1 MLTALGEV
9 AHGGR
14 RPAQTEIVF
23 AGLVDEENFQ
33 AGSRALAARGVKAD
47 LAIVGEPTELQVV
60 TAHKGSL
67 WIRLETRGKAA
78 HGSRPELGR
87 NAIHEMAR
95 VVELLETRYAAS
107 LRRRRHPL
115 LGSPTVSVGLFSG
128 GTQAN
133 IVPDRA
139 AIVVDRRTVPGETEA
154 GVRRELA
161 GWLRQAKLK
170 AVLATAKPVPC
181 RPLETDPSL
190 PWVRQLLGSAGRRRS
205 VGADYFCDAAILAE
219 GGTPSVVFGPGSVA
233 QAHTADEWIAL
244 DALEQAT
251 AILTRFLRGLP

>member
-1 MLTALGEV
+1 MGP
-9 AHGGR
+9 GR
-14 RPAQTEIVF
+14 V
-23 AGLVDEENFQ
+23 
-33 AGSRALAARGVKAD
+33 
-47 LAIVGEPTELQVV
+47 
-60 TAHKGSL
+60 
-67 WIRLETRGKAA
+67 
-78 HGSRPELGR
+78 GR

-95 VVELLETRYAAS
+95 VSSCWKRATRRVFAGGVTVA
-107 LRRRRHPL
+107 
-115 LGSPTVSVGLFSG
+115 GVATVSVGLFSG

-139 AIVVDRRTVPGETEA
+139 AIVVDGARSRARPRPACAGIGRMVAAGETE
-154 GVRRELA
+154 G
-161 GWLRQAKLK
+161 GF
-170 AVLATAKPVPC
+170 ATAKPVPC

-190 PWVRQLLGSAGRRRS
+190 PWVRQLLGRAGRRRS